1 MNKYKIVSL
10 VLALALLAA
19 LVRLVYSTE
28 VQPAPASASDVVLQN
43 IFSRKSV
50 RSYTDRPVSRAQLDT
65 LVRAA
70 MAAPSGRDM
79 RPWKFV
85 VVDDRAVMDTLAAR
99 LPKAKMLADAPAA
112 VVVCGDQS
120 IVDSEGKPSVNW
132 AYDCSAAA
140 ENLLLTAEAMGLG
153 AVWTGVSP
161 YADRMQAVSEA
172 LNLPDHITPF
182 CVIPVGYP
190 EGQPR
195 PKDKYK
201 AENVRYNGW

>member
-79 RPWKFV
+79 RPWK
-85 VVDDRAVMDTLAAR
+85 L
-99 LPKAKMLADAPAA
+99 
-112 VVVCGDQS
+112 S
-120 IVDSEGKPSVNW
+120 S
-132 AYDCSAAA
+132 
-140 ENLLLTAEAMGLG
+140 
-153 AVWTGVSP
+153 
-161 YADRMQAVSEA
+161 
-172 LNLPDHITPF
+172 
-182 CVIPVGYP
+182 
-190 EGQPR
+190 
-195 PKDKYK
+195 
-201 AENVRYNGW
+201 